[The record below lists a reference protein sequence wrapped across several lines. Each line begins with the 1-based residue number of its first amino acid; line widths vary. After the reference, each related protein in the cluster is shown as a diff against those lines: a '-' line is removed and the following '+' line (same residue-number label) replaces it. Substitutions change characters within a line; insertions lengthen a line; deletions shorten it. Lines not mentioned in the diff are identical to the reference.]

1 MLGTRAAGARAPG
14 RRPGLG
20 AGSWGGAGASQEC
33 KDLAMLIVHVHV
45 RVRQERKADFL
56 AATLVNARASLGE
69 PGVLRF
75 DVIQDD
81 DDPGHVVLVEVYR
94 DADAAAAHK
103 QEPHY
108 ATWRDTVAEMMAQPR
123 ASTRFSAVFPTGS
136 GDWAAGAGPG

>member
-1 MLGTRAAGARAPG
+1 
-14 RRPGLG
+14 
-20 AGSWGGAGASQEC
+20 
-33 KDLAMLIVHVHV
+33 MLIVHVHV
-45 RVRQERKADFL
+45 RVRPSRTADFL

-69 PGVLRF
+69 AGVLRF

-108 ATWRDTVAEMMAQPR
+108 AAWRDAVAEMMAQPR
-123 ASTRFSAVFPTGS
+123 ASTRFSAVFPAGS
-136 GDWAAGAGPG
+136 GDWAAGQGPG